1 VSDILVRPALPT
13 EFTRAGEISV
23 AAYRAD
29 GWIPPGH
36 SYAERLADAARR
48 AREAEL
54 LVAVD
59 GEGVVVGTVTVCLP
73 GTPWSEISK
82 PGELE
87 FRMLAV
93 DQPARGRGVGGE
105 LVAAVV
111 RRAREIGASRV
122 VLSSLATMK
131 AAHRI
136 YRRMGFVRMPE
147 RDWAPEERMAL
158 QAYSLELSAPVGSGA
173 WAEARG

>member
-1 VSDILVRPALPT
+1 VSEPVREIVVRPARASELG
-13 EFTRAGEISV
+13 RAGKISV
-23 AAYRAD
+23 AAYQAD

-36 SYAERLADAARR
+36 SYTDRLADAARR

-59 GEGVVVGTVTVCLP
+59 SDGHVLGTVTVCLP
-73 GTPWSEISK
+73 GTPWSEISR

-93 DQPARGRGVGGE
+93 DPPARGRGVGGA

-111 RRAREIGASRV
+111 RRAHELGASRV
-122 VLSSLATMK
+122 VLSSLAEMR

-136 YRRMGFVRMPE
+136 YRRLGFARMPE

-158 QAYSLELSAPVGSGA
+158 QAYALDLEVGVAVASG
-173 WAEARG
+173 

>member
-1 VSDILVRPALPT
+1 VSEPVREIVVRPAHPSELR
-13 EFTRAGEISV
+13 RAGEISV
-23 AAYRAD
+23 AAYQAD

-36 SYAERLADAARR
+36 SYTDRLGDAARR

-59 GEGVVVGTVTVCLP
+59 SDGQVLGTVTVCLP
-73 GTPWSEISK
+73 GTPWSEISQ

-93 DQPARGRGVGGE
+93 DPPARGRGVGRA

-111 RRAREIGASRV
+111 RRAGELGASRV
-122 VLSSLATMK
+122 VLSSLAEMQ

-136 YRRMGFVRMPE
+136 YRRLGFVRMPE

-158 QAYSLELSAPVGSGA
+158 QAYVLDLEVGVAVASG
-173 WAEARG
+173 